1 MKSRLIA
8 SLALGA
14 AIALGTT
21 GCAFITPISTDVPY
35 SPSDGINIPV
45 SSGPL
50 QVRNALIVANDD
62 GSKGNLVAAIVN
74 STDSAET
81 LSLDIGDTGTKRI
94 RVPARSTI
102 SLGTAETDP
111 LPIQNLGS
119 KPGTTL
125 PITFQSGGAT
135 GVTVMVPVLS
145 AVGDYKLLA
154 P

>member
-21 GCAFITPISTDVPY
+21 GCAFITPMSTTVPY
-35 SPSDGINIPV
+35 APSDGVSVPN

-50 QVRNALIVANDD
+50 EVRNAFVVSNSD

-74 STDSAET
+74 PTDISET
-81 LSLDIGDTGTKRI
+81 LSLDIGSSGSKRI

-102 SLGTAETDP
+102 SLGAEGTDP
-111 LPIQNLGS
+111 LPIQNLATP
-119 KPGTTL
+119 PGATV
-125 PITFQSGGAT
+125 PITFQSGDAT

-145 AVGDYKLLA
+145 AQGDYALLA